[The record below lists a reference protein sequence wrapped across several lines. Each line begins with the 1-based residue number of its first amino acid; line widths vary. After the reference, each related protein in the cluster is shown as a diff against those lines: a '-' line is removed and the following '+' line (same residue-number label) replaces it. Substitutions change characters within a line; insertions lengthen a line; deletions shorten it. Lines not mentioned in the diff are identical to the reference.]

1 MPYVNNFV
9 VCGHMTA
16 DIQTVQGQ
24 NGNTCYFT
32 LAVNRG
38 KDAVDFIPV
47 RVSEKFIAKTRDRFV
62 KGAAVLVTGR
72 VESGSYKDKNGNSR
86 SFFHVSPETIQT
98 GVNGNFNAGILFGNF
113 TADPEMRQTQTGKNV
128 ISFSVG
134 STRRYKDANGEWKD
148 AQTSFINVSAW
159 NGTADFIGKYFKKGA
174 PILMQGSLRSNQYTA
189 KDGSKRTSYDF
200 VANTVSFASRPDN
213 AGNGTANN
221 AAPQQAPVQA
231 APAPAANPAAPAQ
244 AAAQYSVPDEYAD
257 FGEIIDDGDLPF

>member
-213 AGNGTANN
+213 AGNGAANN

-231 APAPAANPAAPAQ
+231 APAPAANPAPAQ
-244 AAAQYSVPDEYAD
+244 AAAQYSAPDEYAD

>member
-1 MPYVNNFV
+1 
-9 VCGHMTA
+9 
-16 DIQTVQGQ
+16 
-24 NGNTCYFT
+24 
-32 LAVNRG
+32 
-38 KDAVDFIPV
+38 
-47 RVSEKFIAKTRDRFV
+47 
-62 KGAAVLVTGR
+62 
-72 VESGSYKDKNGNSR
+72 
-86 SFFHVSPETIQT
+86 
-98 GVNGNFNAGILFGNF
+98 
-113 TADPEMRQTQTGKNV
+113 MRQTQTGKNV

-213 AGNGTANN
+213 AGNGAANN

-231 APAPAANPAAPAQ
+231 APAPAANPAPAQ